1 LIDDYA
7 ELVKQ
12 EPDHLIL
19 IGSGALMQISNELLC
34 MIVAQ
39 LGRSSAYGSSDRAG
53 GDVCSSYP
61 PDLGHA
67 DFGGFRYEGSGV

>member
-12 EPDHLIL
+12 KSDHLIL
-19 IGSGALMQISNELLC
+19 IDSESLMQIFNELLC

-39 LGRSSAYGSSDRAG
+39 LERSFAYESSDHVDD
-53 GDVCSSYP
+53 DVCSSYSS
-61 PDLGHA
+61 DLNHA
-67 DFGGFRYEGSGV
+67 DFDDFRYEDSEV